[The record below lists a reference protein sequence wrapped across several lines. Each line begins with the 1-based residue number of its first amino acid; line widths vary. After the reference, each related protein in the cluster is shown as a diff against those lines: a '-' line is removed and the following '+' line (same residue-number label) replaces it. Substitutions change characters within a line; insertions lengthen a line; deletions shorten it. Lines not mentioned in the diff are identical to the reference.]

1 MHLQVRQ
8 IITDDQSRGLVEAF
22 QKFRN
27 TDQEHT
33 AQELAEYKSRAEK
46 DIIGL
51 EENIYGFTF
60 VSIDDEIIFF
70 LWPWLT
76 LLCLNRIPQ
85 LGY

>member
-1 MHLQVRQ
+1 MRLQVITNAFLQVRQ

-27 TDQEHT
+27 TNQEHT

-60 VSIDDEIIFF
+60 VSIDDDSLPVAMANIAVCE
-70 LWPWLT
+70 
-76 LLCLNRIPQ
+76 
-85 LGY
+85 

>member
-1 MHLQVRQ
+1 MCLQVRQ

-27 TDQEHT
+27 TNQEHT

-60 VSIDDEIIFF
+60 VSFDDPFSF
-70 LWPWLT
+70 LVIANT
-76 LLCLNRIPQ
+76 VVFE
-85 LGY
+85 